1 MKYMALCLLAGWVC
15 LSPLSAQ
22 ELDVTVRV
30 NTQKLQQADPKVFE
44 TLRNEVQEFMN
55 NRKWTDDE
63 FLPEERIKTTI
74 YITLQ
79 KELSP
84 VSFEADFGVQVTR
97 PVYGTDYETPLL
109 NYIDGGVTFNYEQ
122 YQPIQFSDNR
132 YNDNLSAVLGF
143 YAYMVLGLDYDSF
156 SPFGGEPHF
165 QKAWDIVNTV
175 PESAAAAHSGW
186 RAIDGNTSRYFFI
199 ENILSPRVR
208 ELRQAWY
215 DYHRQGLDVAAN
227 DPASCRAI
235 MVDALERVRSVD
247 NDYPNAM
254 IIQIFS
260 DTKSSEIVEI
270 FKKGTPQQKNKVV
283 NIMSNIDAA
292 NSTEYNTIK

>member
-1 MKYMALCLLAGWVC
+1 MKYIAFCWLAALACLA
-15 LSPLSAQ
+15 PLSAQ

-44 TLRNEVQEFMN
+44 TLKNEVQEFMN
-55 NRKWTDDE
+55 NRQWTDDD
-63 FLPEERIKTTI
+63 FQPEERIKTTI
-74 YITLQ
+74 FITLQ
-79 KELSP
+79 KEISP

-109 NYIDGGVTFNYEQ
+109 NYIDGSVTFNYEQ

-132 YNDNLSAVLGF
+132 FSGNLSAVLGF
-143 YAYMVLGLDYDSF
+143 YAYMVIGMDYDSF
-156 SPFGGEPHF
+156 SLFGGEPYF
-165 QKAWDIVNTV
+165 QKALELTNTV
-175 PESAAAAHSGW
+175 PESAAAAYSGW

-208 ELRQAWY
+208 EFRQAWY

-235 MVDALERVRSVD
+235 MMDALERVRTVD
-247 NDYPNAM
+247 NNYPNAM

-283 NIMSNIDAA
+283 SIMSNIDAA
-292 NSTEYNTIK
+292 NSSEYNTIK

>member
-1 MKYMALCLLAGWVC
+1 MKHIAFCLLAG
-15 LSPLSAQ
+15 LAALAPLSAQ
-22 ELDVTVRV
+22 ELSVTVRV

-55 NRKWTDDE
+55 NQKWTDDE
-63 FLPEERIKTTI
+63 FQPEERIETTI

-97 PVYGTDYETPLL
+97 PVYGSDYETPLL
-109 NYIDGGVTFNYEQ
+109 NYIDGRVTFNYEQ
-122 YQPIQFSDNR
+122 YQPIQFSRNR

-143 YAYMVLGLDYDSF
+143 YAYMVLGMDYDSF

-165 QKAWDIVNTV
+165 QKAWDLVNTV
-175 PESAAAAHSGW
+175 PESATAAHPGW
-186 RAIDGNTSRYFFI
+186 RATDGNTSRYFFI
-199 ENILSPRVR
+199 ENILSPRAR
-208 ELRQAWY
+208 EFRQAWY
-215 DYHRQGLDVAAN
+215 DYHRQGLDVAAS
-227 DPASCRAI
+227 DPVTCRAI
-235 MVDALERVRSVD
+235 MMDALERVRTVD
-247 NDYPNAM
+247 NDYPNSM

-270 FKKGTPQQKNKVV
+270 FKKGTPQQKSKVV
-283 NIMSNIDAA
+283 SIMSNIDAA